1 MLDLLLVLS
10 ELLRESGYIR
20 LRIYKTMYIAMLISQ
35 EVDNLQETVE
45 SLWNS
50 YFFVIVEYIQEL
62 KGRVGKGKCVI
73 R

>member
-1 MLDLLLVLS
+1 
-10 ELLRESGYIR
+10 
-20 LRIYKTMYIAMLISQ
+20 MLISQ

-62 KGRVGKGKCVI
+62 KGRVGKGECVT